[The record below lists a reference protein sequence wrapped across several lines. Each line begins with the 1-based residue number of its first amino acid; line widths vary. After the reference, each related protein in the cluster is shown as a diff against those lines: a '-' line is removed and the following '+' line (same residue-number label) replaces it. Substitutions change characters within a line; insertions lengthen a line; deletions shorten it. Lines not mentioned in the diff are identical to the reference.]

1 MYQRYDQLFHTHAET
16 NLSRVGLLLPSKGF
30 RRLQMVSSWLL
41 QGRIRFRFSSESDS
55 ASDLDSVDVLACVQ
69 LPDLG
74 ATWGFALRG
83 FTV

>member
-1 MYQRYDQLFHTHAET
+1 MAP
-16 NLSRVGLLLPSKGF
+16 SR
-30 RRLQMVSSWLL
+30 LL

>member
-1 MYQRYDQLFHTHAET
+1 MYQRFDKHFHKYGEHIME
-16 NLSRVGLLLPSKGF
+16 LPYFYIQKVSEGCRWFGVGCCRVGF
-30 RRLQMVSSWLL
+30 A
-41 QGRIRFRFSSESDS
+41 SDS
-55 ASDLDSVDVLACVQ
+55 DSSSDLDSVDVLACVG

>member
-1 MYQRYDQLFHTHAET
+1 MYHGF
-16 NLSRVGLLLPSKGF
+16 GLLLPSEGF
-30 RRLQMVSSWLL
+30 RRLRMVPSRFL

-55 ASDLDSVDVLACVQ
+55 ASDLDSVDVLACSW

-74 ATWGFALRG
+74 ATWGFALRA

>member
-1 MYQRYDQLFHTHAET
+1 MVP
-16 NLSRVGLLLPSKGF
+16 SR
-30 RRLQMVSSWLL
+30 LL

-55 ASDLDSVDVLACVQ
+55 ASDLDSVDVLACSW

-74 ATWGFALRG
+74 ATWGFALRA